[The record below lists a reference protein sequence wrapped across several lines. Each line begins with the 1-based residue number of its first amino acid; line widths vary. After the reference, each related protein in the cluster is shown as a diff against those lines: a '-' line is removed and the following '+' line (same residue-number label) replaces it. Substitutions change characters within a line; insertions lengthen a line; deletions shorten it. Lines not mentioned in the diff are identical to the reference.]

1 MQLTKITVLTFT
13 LLSFLL
19 SKDLPLGSSIPL
31 SSIKM
36 ESINGEK
43 VSLNDVMMENGLL
56 VNFTCNTCPWVKRWQ
71 DRYNGLAEASK
82 KNKIGFIAIN
92 PNAGK
97 RDRGESMDDMK
108 KFSDKYDHNF
118 LYALDKEAKLATA
131 FGARTTPH
139 IYLFNGEGKLVYKGA
154 IDDNAAK
161 KRKVK
166 KNYLMNAIKAVGKN
180 KEVKLAET
188 KALGCS
194 IKFP

>member
-13 LLSFLL
+13 LFSFLL

-82 KNKIGFIAIN
+82 KNKLGCIAIN

>member
-1 MQLTKITVLTFT
+1 
-13 LLSFLL
+13 
-19 SKDLPLGSSIPL
+19 
-31 SSIKM
+31 M

-108 KFSDKYDHNF
+108 KFSDKY
-118 LYALDKEAKLATA
+118 
-131 FGARTTPH
+131 
-139 IYLFNGEGKLVYKGA
+139 I
-154 IDDNAAK
+154 
-161 KRKVK
+161 KRCSRKSIFSSIGQIVEVC
-166 KNYLMNAIKAVGKN
+166 NAINLNLTG
-180 KEVKLAET
+180 
-188 KALGCS
+188 
-194 IKFP
+194 